1 MIKTFD
7 ELEIGDSYATRILIS
22 ADDLNQFATLT
33 EQPIARERGRITHAL
48 LLGYISKILGHDF
61 PGHGTVAVAMNTDFL
76 HAPAVDTEVKFTITI
91 VSKNSDRGQVRGRVM
106 ATADNRDLL
115 RGEAVLIPPESTDGD
130 T

>member
-22 ADDLNQFATLT
+22 EDDLHQFAALT
-33 EQPIARERGRITHAL
+33 EQPIAREKGRITHAL

-76 HAPAVDTEVKFTITI
+76 YAPTVETEVEFKVTII
-91 VSKNSDRGQVRGRVM
+91 SKNTDRGQVRGRVM

-115 RGEAVLIPPESTDGD
+115 RGEAVLIPPASRGGD